1 MTSEDI
7 ERTSNF
13 VVEPRDE
20 VIIKVIGV
28 GGGGNNAISHM
39 YEQGIKHVSFVII
52 NTDRQAL
59 NNSPVPNRVLIG
71 SDGLGAGN
79 DPEVARV
86 AAEESAEEIA
96 KLFDDE
102 TKMVFI
108 TAGMGGG
115 TGTGAAPVVA
125 RIAHE
130 KGMLTIGI
138 VTIPFLFEGQKKIL
152 KALDGAEEMS
162 KYVDA
167 ILVVNNEQL
176 TEIYSDLNWMNAFG
190 KADDTLTNAARSIS
204 ELITSDGY
212 MNLDFKD
219 VNTTLKNG
227 GAAIISTGYG
237 EGEHRV
243 TKAINDAL
251 HSPLLK
257 NRDIFG
263 SKRLLFN
270 LYFSRNADP
279 EFAMGEAA
287 ELTSFINNLDPEV
300 DVIYGICFDDS
311 LGNKI
316 KITILAAGFE
326 LVIKGS
332 QRPAGPVATI
342 GGQKKPEKT
351 GFLGGH
357 KAPEQPAQPKP
368 DTTGSDVI
376 KDIYGQDKV
385 ENIERDREASRY
397 IVLTP
402 EQLEDDEAIEA
413 IESTP
418 AYNRDK
424 RLVDMLRR
432 DRPTPGNPYIA
443 PTPSRRPA
451 SISGATGASGS
462 TSPSSGPAPDTPPA
476 PDPAQSK
483 IISFD

>member
-7 ERTSNF
+7 DKTSNF
-13 VVEPRDE
+13 IGGAHQEN
-20 VIIKVIGV
+20 IIKVVGV

-39 YEQGIKHVSFVII
+39 YEQGISRVSFVII

-59 NNSPVPNRVLIG
+59 NNSPVPTRVLIG
-71 SDGLGAGN
+71 NDGLGAGN
-79 DPEVARV
+79 NPEVARV

-190 KADDTLTNAARSIS
+190 KADDTLTDAARSIS

-219 VNTTLKNG
+219 VNTTLKDS

-270 LYFSRNADP
+270 LYYSRNADP
-279 EFAMGEAA
+279 EFTMGEAN
-287 ELTSFINNLDPEV
+287 ELTSFINNLDPDV

-332 QRPAGPVATI
+332 QRPAAETRTI
-342 GGQKKPEKT
+342 GSQKQPEKWAP
-351 GFLGGH
+351 FGGH
-357 KAPEQPAQPKP
+357 KAPEVKEPVKQP
-368 DTTGSDVI
+368 DNTGSEVI
-376 KDIYGQDKV
+376 KNIYGTDKV
-385 ENIERDREASRY
+385 ESIERDREASRY
-397 IVLTP
+397 IVLSP
-402 EQLEDDEAIEA
+402 EQLEDDETIEI

-418 AYNRDK
+418 AFNRNM
-424 RLVDMLRR
+424 RQIEELRR
-432 DRPTPGNPYIA
+432 DRHTPATVTATASRPATPAQGGPTAAPTGGNP
-443 PTPSRRPA
+443 
-451 SISGATGASGS
+451 S
-462 TSPSSGPAPDTPPA
+462 TPA
-476 PDPAQSK
+476 PDPSQSK